1 MKKLTRKSVK
11 LSLLTLVLTAFA
23 FSASGADK
31 HMQTSFTGEVAGR
44 AIDGRTIIV
53 KHAETSKSKPYRVAL
68 AAKIRLLN
76 GSKGTFDDL
85 LGGDTVAIKLDR
97 NTGDIRDITIT
108 AQY

>member
-31 HMQTSFTGEVAGR
+31 HMQTSFTGVVAGR
-44 AIDGRTIIV
+44 AIDGRTILV
-53 KHAETSKSKPYRVAL
+53 KQAETSKPYRVGL
-68 AAKIRLLN
+68 AAKIRLLD

-85 LGGDTVAIKLDR
+85 LGGDTVDIKLDS
-97 NTGDIRDITIT
+97 NTGDIRDITVI